1 MAYSVSIIMTLE
13 ELQSENAKLVE
24 ANTTLTGQV
33 KNLTGETTSIKAK
46 MDELLGETKAAK
58 DARRKVEIEAAA
70 EASRIAKEKGDFEQL
85 HKSSEERYQ
94 TTLGELELLRGAVGN
109 EKRDNAAMR
118 IATELADGPNAELL
132 STFIVNRLVFNDE
145 SVKVADSNGQL
156 TVSSFDDLAAEF
168 KNDPK
173 FASLLKGN
181 QSSGGGANG
190 GNNSG
195 GAAKIKTRGE
205 FEALNPVQRAEYAK
219 SGGTITD

>member
-1 MAYSVSIIMTLE
+1 MTLE
-13 ELQSENAKLVE
+13 ELQAENAKLLE
-24 ANTTLTGQV
+24 TNATLTAQV
-33 KNLTGETTSIKAK
+33 ESLTGETTNIKAK

-58 DARRKVEIEAAA
+58 EARRKAEADAA
-70 EASRIAKEKGDFEQL
+70 DEASRIAKEKGDFEQL

-94 TTLGELELLRGAVGN
+94 TTLGELDQLRQGIAA
-109 EKRDNAAMR
+109 EKKTNTAMR
-118 IATELADGPNAELL
+118 LATELADGPNAELL
-132 STFIVNRLVFNDE
+132 STFIETRLVFSDE
-145 SVKVADSNGQL
+145 SVKVADSKGQL
-156 TVSSFDDLAAEF
+156 TVSSLDDLATEF

-195 GAAKIKTRGE
+195 GAATVKTRAE
-205 FEALNPVQRAEYAK
+205 FEALNPTERAKFAT